1 MSISSQSTNK
11 PSSTASREPNSR
23 KGVLTRRIITGVLG
37 ASGYLVAVFS
47 DQVFGLIHA
56 WPPFLQGLPFAL
68 GVAVFC
74 IIGVEEFYHAVRRQ
88 GAMPSDFLGYV
99 ACIIFQLAAWRRAG
113 SKLDPYLPALLCLL
127 LLITLLVELA
137 KKQQKPIL
145 NIGATLLGAIYVGWL
160 FSYLTLLHGLNT
172 LPGPNTIVRPP
183 IQGTTQGEW
192 LVVFV
197 TAITW
202 MGDTGG
208 LFVGYLLG
216 RHKLAPNISPNKTW
230 EGALGS
236 VCSGLLIAWLLAR
249 WIDFPMPH
257 ALILGALLAVF
268 GLVGDLCESSL
279 KRDLGVK
286 DFGVLFPGHGGVLDR
301 IDSILFTAPLA
312 YYYITFI
319 LLAHR

>member
-1 MSISSQSTNK
+1 MSISSQSTNTPTPTISK
-11 PSSTASREPNSR
+11 EPPSRRA
-23 KGVLTRRIITGVLG
+23 VLTRRIITGILG

-47 DQVFGLIHA
+47 DQVLRHTIHV
-56 WPPFLQGLPFAL
+56 WPAFLQGLPFAL
-68 GVAVFC
+68 GVAVFS

-99 ACIIFQLAAWRRAG
+99 VCIIFQLAAWRRAG

-127 LLITLLVELA
+127 VLITLLVELA
-137 KKQQKPIL
+137 KKQHKPIL

-160 FSYLTLLHGLNT
+160 FSFLTLLHGLNA
-172 LPGPNTIVRPP
+172 IVKPP
-183 IQGTTQGEW
+183 IPGTTPGEW

-202 MGDTGG
+202 IGDTGG
-208 LFVGYLLG
+208 LFVGYYLG

-230 EGALGS
+230 EGAVGS
-236 VCSGLLIAWLLAR
+236 ICCAVLMAWGLAR
-249 WIDFPMPH
+249 WIAFPMPH
-257 ALILGALLAVF
+257 ALILGVLLGAF

-312 YYYITFI
+312 YYYFTFI
-319 LLAHR
+319 VLPHR